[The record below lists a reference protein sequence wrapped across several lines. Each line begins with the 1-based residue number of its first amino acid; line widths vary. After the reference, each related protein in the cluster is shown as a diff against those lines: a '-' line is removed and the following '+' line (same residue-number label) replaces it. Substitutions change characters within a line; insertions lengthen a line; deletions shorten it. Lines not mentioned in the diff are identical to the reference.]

1 MLNQQEMINIYK
13 HYGFDMPLKA
23 KYKRIN
29 NRIYFNGDFKDG
41 EEIEFFWCSDKPNTC
56 ALGNAFYKNK
66 NGTSNLIN
74 ISELDII

>member
-1 MLNQQEMINIYK
+1 MDIKKIILILLILAISISMFGCKATE
-13 HYGFDMPLKA
+13 GFKKL
-23 KYKRIN
+23 
-29 NRIYFNGDFKDG
+29 FSKDG